1 MESIVS
7 TGDTTVINGD
17 IPCSACLSKKKFES
31 WEVKYITFIFI
42 IVCYILI
49 RIV

>member
-1 MESIVS
+1 MESFVS
-7 TGDTTVINGD
+7 TGNTTVINSG
-17 IPCSACLSKKKFES
+17 IPCLSKKKFES

-42 IVCYILI
+42 IACYILI

>member
-1 MESIVS
+1 MESVVVI
-7 TGDTTVINGD
+7 GDTTVNSG
-17 IPCSACLSKKKFES
+17 SACLNKKKFES

-42 IVCYILI
+42 IACYILI